1 MAAKKFFLLAGA
13 TATGKSAVAQLLA
26 EKTGLPILSADSML
40 VYKGMDIGTA
50 KPTIAERGDVP
61 YFGLDLVTPA
71 ENFSAG
77 AWAQASRKTIEKT
90 DALGFIVVGGTG
102 LYFKAL
108 TDGFDFV
115 KSDAARRGY
124 WQRRL
129 EEDGL
134 AALQQELRRMS
145 PATVDRLGDDML
157 NPRRVIRALEIVESG
172 ETRGDVYAPAL
183 GSPVYVLRR
192 NREELHRRIA
202 LRVRAMFDDG
212 LLEETECLRARY
224 PMWSE
229 TASGAIGYSEAL
241 AVLDGRMSKDEA
253 VNKISVRT
261 NRLAKRQE
269 TWFRHQTVARWI
281 DVDEQ
286 TGLEE
291 LAEKILKFF

>member
-1 MAAKKFFLLAGA
+1 
-13 TATGKSAVAQLLA
+13 
-26 EKTGLPILSADSML
+26 
-40 VYKGMDIGTA
+40 
-50 KPTIAERGDVP
+50 
-61 YFGLDLVTPA
+61 
-71 ENFSAG
+71 
-77 AWAQASRKTIEKT
+77 
-90 DALGFIVVGGTG
+90 
-102 LYFKAL
+102 
-108 TDGFDFV
+108 
-115 KSDAARRGY
+115 
-124 WQRRL
+124 
-129 EEDGL
+129 
-134 AALQQELRRMS
+134 
-145 PATVDRLGDDML
+145 
-157 NPRRVIRALEIVESG
+157 
-172 ETRGDVYAPAL
+172 
-183 GSPVYVLRR
+183 VLRR

-291 LAEKILKFF
+291 LAERILKFF